1 MHCVEAVLLK
11 LHVKLTQGWA
21 LIWVNFDPMQ
31 EIGVK
36 SKGWVLFHETTVHVY
51 GWSLFYWVE
60 WSWFNHTIER
70 MTYKHRL
77 VCWIPQATRCDTCFD
92 AGLCTSWNANVTTDN
107 TVTVYTCVGKYSL
120 VSACM
125 LLVFCF
131 QQIQTRVLDRVT
143 FTNRHLP
150 AWLLT

>member
-36 SKGWVLFHETTVHVY
+36 SKGWVVFCETTVHVY
-51 GWSLFYWVE
+51 GGHYWNGAG
-60 WSWFNHTIER
+60 SYHTIEQ

-77 VCWIPQATRCDTCFD
+77 VCWIPQATRRDTCFD
-92 AGLCTSWNANVTTDN
+92 AGLCTSWSANVSTDN
-107 TVTVYTCVGKYSL
+107 MVTGYTCIGKYSL
-120 VSACM
+120 VSAYM

-131 QQIQTRVLDRVT
+131 QQMQTRVVDRVT